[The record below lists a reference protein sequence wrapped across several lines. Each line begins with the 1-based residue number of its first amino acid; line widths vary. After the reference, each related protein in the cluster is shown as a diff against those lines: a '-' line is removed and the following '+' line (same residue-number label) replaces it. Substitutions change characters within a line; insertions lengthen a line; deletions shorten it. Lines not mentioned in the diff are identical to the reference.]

1 MFKSVWNIQCL
12 YTVPKRYNRDIL
24 ACVYSLIMYNCLI
37 CLWNIFRL
45 YDLSQVYFSTSCFL
59 IYQSLPQWDSKS
71 KLARSNTC
79 TFSLFFSSSFPF
91 SFWIWDAWSLRFLCF
106 FSQSHYAQSLSSNS
120 FSSPHSYC
128 NITLVLSFFLFYL
141 FVYTFVTSSQSVET
155 TNCHCSIRRDLTSNV
170 FSLTFLHFYSS
181 FLQIAKALLLTASNT
196 REKKEH
202 TIY

>member
-1 MFKSVWNIQCL
+1 MKYIPSLRSFTSVFFNELLFNI
-12 YTVPKRYNRDIL
+12 
-24 ACVYSLIMYNCLI
+24 
-37 CLWNIFRL
+37 
-45 YDLSQVYFSTSCFL
+45 
-59 IYQSLPQWDSKS
+59 SKS
-71 KLARSNTC
+71 TTMRFEVKTRSIEHMHI
-79 TFSLFFSSSFPF
+79 FFVFFLPVS
-91 SFWIWDAWSLRFLCF
+91 RFLCESGMHDLSVF
-106 FSQSHYAQSLSSNS
+106 YVVFSQSHYAQSLSSNS

-196 REKKEH
+196 RKKKN
-202 TIY
+202 TLYIK

>member
-1 MFKSVWNIQCL
+1 MKYIPSLRSFTSVFFNELLFNI
-12 YTVPKRYNRDIL
+12 
-24 ACVYSLIMYNCLI
+24 
-37 CLWNIFRL
+37 
-45 YDLSQVYFSTSCFL
+45 
-59 IYQSLPQWDSKS
+59 SKS
-71 KLARSNTC
+71 TTMRFEVKTRSIEHMHI
-79 TFSLFFSSSFPF
+79 FFVFFFQFPVFFLNLGCMISPF
-91 SFWIWDAWSLRFLCF
+91 SMF

-141 FVYTFVTSSQSVET
+141 FVYTFVPSSHSVET

>member
-79 TFSLFFSSSFPF
+79 TFLCFFFQFPVFFLNLGCMISPF
-91 SFWIWDAWSLRFLCF
+91 SMF